1 MSNFPIFFSDSRI
14 SIILR
19 VLQHLGSRYKVKMQL
34 TPRSGR
40 AALVVAHPSH
50 ELRIHGWL
58 EQARPYVCI
67 LTDGGGR
74 SGEPRL
80 SRTTEVL
87 DRTGATQ
94 GTIYGRLTDLEVYAA
109 ILNGDSELFA
119 ALVEELCDAFV
130 AEQIEYVVGDAA
142 EGYSVAHDIC
152 RTMIG
157 AAVDLAEYK
166 HGRTI
171 ANFDFLVVGRPEASQ
186 NYEAIT
192 IHLDDDAFARKIDAA
207 RAYSPKLARDV
218 EAALGGE
225 PFQGVRRFSEPQL
238 AGEVDVEVSTALLDA
253 LEPHPKLRAKLRDII
268 EGVPLDAF
276 RVECLRPV
284 ANDSGDNW
292 PSSAPL
298 FYELYGEKLVAAG
311 RYERVIRYREHMLP
325 LARAIRANT
334 EREELCAR
342 YAS

>member
-1 MSNFPIFFSDSRI
+1 
-14 SIILR
+14 
-19 VLQHLGSRYKVKMQL
+19 MQL
-34 TPRSGR
+34 FSASAR

-58 EQARPYVCI
+58 EQTRPYVCI

-80 SRTTEVL
+80 SRTSEVL
-87 DRTGATQ
+87 DRAGATQ
-94 GTIYGRLTDLEVYAA
+94 GAIYGRLTDLEVYAA

-119 ALVEELCDAFV
+119 GLVEELCEAFV

-166 HGRTI
+166 YGHTV
-171 ANFDFLVVGRPEASQ
+171 ANFDFLVVGRPEESSSD
-186 NYEAIT
+186 EAIT
-192 IHLDDDAFARKIDAA
+192 IHLDDDAFTRKINAA
-207 RAYSPKLARDV
+207 LAYSPKLARDV

-238 AGEVDVEVSTALLDA
+238 AGEVDVEVSTALLGA
-253 LEPHPKLRAKLRDII
+253 LEPHPKLRAKLKDII

-284 ANDSGDNW
+284 GNDSGDNW
-292 PSSAPL
+292 PAEEPL

-311 RYERVIRYREHMLP
+311 RYDKVIRYREHMLP
-325 LARAIRANT
+325 LAQAIRAKT
-334 EREELCAR
+334 EREELCVR
-342 YAS
+342 YGS

>member
-1 MSNFPIFFSDSRI
+1 M
-14 SIILR
+14 
-19 VLQHLGSRYKVKMQL
+19 HLS
-34 TPRSGR
+34 PRSGR

-80 SRTTEVL
+80 SRTSEVL
-87 DRTGATQ
+87 ERAGATR

-119 ALVEELCDAFV
+119 RLVEELCETLV

-157 AAVDLAEYK
+157 AAVELAEYR
-166 HGRTI
+166 HGHAI
-171 ANFDFLVVGRPEASQ
+171 ENFDFLVVGRPEESQ
-186 NYEAIT
+186 SDDAIT
-192 IHLDDDAFARKIDAA
+192 LHLDDDAFARKINAA
-207 RAYSPKLARDV
+207 LAYSPKLARDV

-225 PFQGVRRFSEPQL
+225 RFQGVRRFSEPQL
-238 AGEVDVEVSTALLDA
+238 AGEVDVEVSESLLGA
-253 LEPHPKLRAKLRDII
+253 LEPHPKLKARLADII
-268 EGVPLDAF
+268 DGVPLDAF

-284 ANDSGDNW
+284 SNDSGTNW
-292 PSSAPL
+292 PINEPL

-311 RYERVIRYREHMLP
+311 RYNQVIRYREHMLP
-325 LARAIRANT
+325 LAQAIRT
-334 EREELCAR
+334 TVEREEFCAR
-342 YAS
+342 YGS

>member
-1 MSNFPIFFSDSRI
+1 MHFS
-14 SIILR
+14 
-19 VLQHLGSRYKVKMQL
+19 
-34 TPRSGR
+34 PRSGR

-58 EQARPYVCI
+58 EQTRPYVCI

-80 SRTTEVL
+80 SRTSEVL
-87 DRTGATQ
+87 DRAGATR
-94 GTIYGRLTDLEVYAA
+94 GKIYGRLTDLEVYAA

-119 ALVEELCDAFV
+119 GLVEELCEAFV

-157 AAVDLAEYK
+157 AAVELAEKRYG
-166 HGRTI
+166 HTVE
-171 ANFDFLVVGRPEASQ
+171 NFDFPVVGRPEESPSDA
-186 NYEAIT
+186 AIT
-192 IHLDDDAFARKIDAA
+192 LHLDDDAFARKINAA
-207 RAYSPKLARDV
+207 LAYTPKLARDV

-238 AGEVDVEVSTALLDA
+238 AGEVDVEVSVSLLGA
-253 LEPHPKLRAKLRDII
+253 LEPHPKLKARLADII
-268 EGVPLDAF
+268 EGVPLDVF

-284 ANDSGDNW
+284 SNESGHDWTNGD
-292 PSSAPL
+292 PL

-311 RYERVIRYREHMLP
+311 RYQQVIRFREHMLP
-325 LARAIRANT
+325 LARAIGAT
-334 EREELCAR
+334 IEREEFCAR